1 MGGGLEDERGSVR
14 GDDGVGGGRR
24 RGGGNPTFFVLVS
37 LYVLGQVVA
46 AHEPLGALRAHELLL
61 SCRDEHRSERAAQ
74 ERPILRWRKLTM
86 NRAAR
91 LE

>member
-1 MGGGLEDERGSVR
+1 MGGGLEDERGAVG

-24 RGGGNPTFFVLVS
+24 RGGNAFFILVS

-61 SCRDEHRSERAAQ
+61 SCGEKGERVSVRDACTTPRRSDGVMGGFGRF
-74 ERPILRWRKLTM
+74 RR
-86 NRAAR
+86 
-91 LE
+91 